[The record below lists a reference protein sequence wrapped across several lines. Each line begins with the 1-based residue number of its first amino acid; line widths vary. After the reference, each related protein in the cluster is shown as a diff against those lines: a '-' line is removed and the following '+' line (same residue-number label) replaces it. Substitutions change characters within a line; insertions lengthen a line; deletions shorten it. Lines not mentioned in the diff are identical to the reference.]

1 MCRRSVF
8 SLVQQKGK
16 MTIFLAMA
24 VFAVTTSAPVQ
35 DAPTQ
40 DTPALKPST
49 ISLICTA
56 AGARVS
62 GATKVCYYKCAGKE
76 GAFTTRLYEHC
87 PSWTPRWRLK
97 DHNQQFGPSGLSRK

>member
-1 MCRRSVF
+1 
-8 SLVQQKGK
+8 

-24 VFAVTTSAPVQ
+24 VFAAATSTSVQ
-35 DAPTQ
+35 DAPAQ
-40 DTPALKPST
+40 DTPPLKPST
-49 ISLICTA
+49 VSLICTA

-87 PSWTPRWRLK
+87 PSWEPRWRLK
-97 DHNQQFGPSGLSRK
+97 DHNRQFGPSGLSRK

>member
-1 MCRRSVF
+1 
-8 SLVQQKGK
+8 

-24 VFAVTTSAPVQ
+24 VFAAATSASVQ

-40 DTPALKPST
+40 DTPPLKPST
-49 ISLICTA
+49 VSLICTA

-97 DHNQQFGPSGLSRK
+97 DHNRQFGPSGLSRK

>member
-1 MCRRSVF
+1 
-8 SLVQQKGK
+8 

-24 VFAVTTSAPVQ
+24 VFAATTSAPVQ
-35 DAPTQ
+35 NLPVQDLTMQETQ
-40 DTPALKPST
+40 IPEPST
-49 ISLICTA
+49 AALICTA

-97 DHNQQFGPSGLSRK
+97 DHNRQFGPSGLSRK

>member
-1 MCRRSVF
+1 
-8 SLVQQKGK
+8 

-24 VFAVTTSAPVQ
+24 VFAATTSAPVQ
-35 DAPTQ
+35 DLAVQDLTMQETQ
-40 DTPALKPST
+40 IPEPST

-56 AGARVS
+56 AGSRVS

-97 DHNQQFGPSGLSRK
+97 DHNRQFGPSGLSRK